1 MSEEV
6 KNFVDALANGNND
19 QAGEAFKDALRAKVG
34 DALDNHRKELAGN
47 LFNGQVEI
55 PTEAELNGQVEVPTE
70 AEPYSDP
77 KPEIADPGT
86 FNPDGT
92 VADPKNDGEAEL
104 DLTKDNE
111 NK

>member
-1 MSEEV
+1 M
-6 KNFVDALANGNND
+6 F
-19 QAGEAFKDALRAKVG
+19 
-34 DALDNHRKELAGN
+34 
-47 LFNGQVEI
+47 
-55 PTEAELNGQVEVPTE
+55 NGQVEVPTE

-104 DLTKDNE
+104 DLTQDNE
-111 NK
+111 NQ

>member
-34 DALDNHRKELAGN
+34 DTLDNHRKELASN
-47 LFNGQVEI
+47 LFNGQVE
-55 PTEAELNGQVEVPTE
+55 VPTK

-104 DLTKDNE
+104 DLTQDNE
-111 NK
+111 NQ